1 MDLRQIEYFCLA
13 AKAGSFSAAAKSAFV
28 TQQTLSASV
37 AALEGEVGAPLF
49 HRRRQGIELTDFGMQ
64 FLPKCELVLSAV
76 RNAEDFATRWC
87 ESARRTA
94 AFAYATASLRDEG
107 DGFTLATLR
116 DFRAGHDEIDLRLFE
131 LTSDACLAAVER
143 GSVDMAYVVGR
154 PDPAVFEFTHLAD
167 GHLLVAVPEAHPLA
181 AHQAISFADLA
192 DVELFPVP
200 DLDVSY
206 RRIVEGFARYGL
218 TPCYAP
224 VPFSLDAAREF
235 VRSGQGVDFS
245 PAHNAEAPHE
255 GITYVPLVEED
266 AFTLPLGLASKLG
279 APEKPLV
286 GELKEAIRRAA
297 REETDRVGKLCVE
310 AQGALWEALCASAK

>member
-1 MDLRQIEYFCLA
+1 MRYDTGQREGSSVDIRQIEYFCLA

-37 AALEGEVGAPLF
+37 ASLEGEVGVPLF

-64 FLPKCELVLSAV
+64 FLPKCEAVLDAV
-76 RNAEDFATRWC
+76 RGAEDFAARWR
-87 ESARRTA
+87 ENARRTA

-116 DFRAGHDEIDLRLFE
+116 DFRAAHDEVDLRLFE

-143 GSVDMAYVVGR
+143 GSVDMAFVVGR
-154 PDPAVFEFTHLAD
+154 PDPAVFEFTQLAD

-181 AHQAISFADLA
+181 ARQAVSFADLA

-218 TPCYAP
+218 TPHYAP
-224 VPFSLDAAREF
+224 APFSLDAAREF
-235 VRSGQGVDFS
+235 VRAGRGVDFS

-255 GITYVPLVEED
+255 GIVYLPLVKED
-266 AFTLPLGLASKLG
+266 AFTLPLGLATKLG
-279 APEKPLV
+279 AQEKPV
-286 GELKEAIRRAA
+286 IAQLKAA
-297 REETDRVGKLCVE
+297 VQRTV
-310 AQGALWEALCASAK
+310 Q